1 MKRILGGIAVAVAL
15 VTVGTLIGVGTAIG
29 VETVG
34 KVSEKIEELKEK
46 RSRNQES

>member
-15 VTVGTLIGVGTAIG
+15 VAVGTLIGVGTAIG

-34 KVSEKIEELKEK
+34 KVSEKIEELKEN
-46 RSRNQES
+46 RSKN